1 MKKIYLFLIL
11 SIQGL
16 SLLAQSVTINLDEQ
30 DIADILTPE
39 VQATVTTIV
48 LSGQMTPADF
58 AFVND
63 CPSLMTLDMTDV
75 IIDSIPAFSLAKA
88 KSLADLYLPK
98 KQTVFNFYAVKNTL
112 VGSVTAHVTGLYPQL
127 DVPTTGNKETA
138 TDVFFTIEKSNERY
152 FEAENGAIF
161 SADMDTLY
169 RYSQSHPIQ
178 SIYAKVIR
186 PYAFAWLRLPK
197 GIEIDLNPVL
207 ELICL
212 HAFEGIRW
220 DGEIIDEDGIYSHYA
235 DLVLRI
241 SNLSDPMME
250 SLPRLEGPVWWNTD
264 EYREQNGSLAF
275 YVVIGSLETYLEES
289 CLWAGVDMIDEY
301 YFHVIASTLLL
312 NEEYY
317 DKEGNRL
324 TAVKPHFV
332 SSEWHIGTLSASNI
346 SFNYPS
352 EESLFMTT
360 DMKVEYGA
368 YYTFVL
374 SYTTIERDNHDPF
387 NPYFHTVE
395 YCDTILSPIPDDD
408 DLTYEI
414 EIFDDEGNLVFSTRR
429 KGGKGN
435 TEHLS
440 GVLTNVPQSQQG
452 DLKSRVTARRYG
464 ESPWR
469 SQRVNFGPTGI
480 RPIPNP
486 SREGGEALPL
496 TGERGEGL
504 PFDLTGRPVDGMQ
517 RGIYIRNGKKV
528 LIK

>member
-39 VQATVTTIV
+39 VQATVTHVT
-48 LSGQMTPADF
+48 LSGHMSRADY

-63 CPSLMTLDMTDV
+63 CPSLTTLDMTDV
-75 IIDSIPAFSLAKA
+75 ITDSIPAFCLAKA

-112 VGSVTAHVTGLYPQL
+112 TNSVTAHVTGLYPQL
-127 DVPTTGNKETA
+127 DVPTTGDKDAA
-138 TDVFFTIEKSNERY
+138 TDVYFTIEESNVRY

-169 RYSQSHPIQ
+169 RYSQSYPVR
-178 SIYAKVIR
+178 SIYAKVIC
-186 PYAFAWLRLPK
+186 PYAFAWLRLPR

-220 DGEIIDEDGIYSHYA
+220 DGVVIDDGRVYRLYA
-235 DLVLRI
+235 DLVLRV
-241 SNLSDPMME
+241 SNLSDPRMKA
-250 SLPRLEGPVWWNTD
+250 LPRLEGPVWWNTD
-264 EYREQNGSLAF
+264 EYKEQNGSLAF
-275 YVVIGSLETYLEES
+275 YVIIGSLETYLEES

-301 YFHVIASTLLL
+301 YFHVIASTLYL

-317 DKEGNRL
+317 DKDGNRL

-332 SSEWHIGTLSASNI
+332 SSEWHVRALSTNDVTFTSV
-346 SFNYPS
+346 SDGGVS
-352 EESLFMTT
+352 MTT
-360 DMKVEYGA
+360 DMNVEYGA

-408 DLTYEI
+408 DLTCEI
-414 EIFDDEGNLVFSTRR
+414 EIIDDKGNLVFSTRR

-469 SQRVNFGPTGI
+469 SQRVNFNLSGI
-480 RPIPNP
+480 ASPQLSP
-486 SREGGEALPL
+486 EWKGDW
-496 TGERGEGL
+496 
-504 PFDLTGRPVDGMQ
+504 FDLTGRPVDGTQ
-517 RGIYIRNGKKV
+517 RGIYIRKGKKV